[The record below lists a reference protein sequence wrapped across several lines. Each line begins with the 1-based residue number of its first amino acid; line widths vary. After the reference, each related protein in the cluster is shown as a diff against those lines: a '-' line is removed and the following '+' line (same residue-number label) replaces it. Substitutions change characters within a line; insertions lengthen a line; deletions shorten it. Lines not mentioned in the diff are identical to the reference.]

1 MNTCRIILVLSL
13 VFAFQLSNDAA
24 PKKKEV
30 EEWVMQY
37 VMPDNS
43 ETLRKVLAQKLAG
56 AESKDMTAP
65 LKDSLKI
72 ADQVGRSL
80 TLAIWKRVPGLLGS
94 VKPLIDGKQGGL
106 AVEYIANCTD
116 KGAADFLFVLWK
128 DADKDSDRF
137 GVIDKALSKC
147 SMEFE
152 DMDNYK
158 KTLEDEEV
166 SDSHK
171 ESATKYI
178 QYQLGLDSDYTV
190 DDILKNWRKLKK
202 VWKTD
207 SKKQKHD
214 GTLLNENNGL
224 VASGHWGRRGDNIWL
239 CGDGKI
245 EVKAPDEWQKKKRF
259 TLSFYIR
266 VYVDG
271 INTLH
276 GASFQLKSDSTHWL
290 SKLCPEGWTTTGMSK
305 GDITV
310 EVDLEKWHKVEIVYY
325 DDNVFIGDKLETI
338 TIDGKVLVT
347 RGYAGSKAEKFIV
360 EAGGC
365 KVCIGG
371 IGWE

>member
-1 MNTCRIILVLSL
+1 MNTCRMIIVLSL

-30 EEWVMQY
+30 EEWVLQY

-43 ETLRKVLAQKLAG
+43 ETLRKVLTQKLAG

-72 ADQVGRSL
+72 ANQVERSL

-94 VKPLIDGKQGGL
+94 VKSLTDGEHGEL

-116 KGAADFLFVLWK
+116 KGAADFIFTLWK
-128 DADKDSDRF
+128 DTDESSDRF

-147 SMEFE
+147 SMQFE

-158 KTLEDEEV
+158 KALEDEEV

-178 QYQLGLDSDYTV
+178 QYQLGLSSAYSV
-190 DDILKNWRKLKK
+190 KDILKNWRSLKK

-214 GTLLNENNGL
+214 GTLLNEDNGL

-266 VYVDG
+266 VYVDEKKALQG
-271 INTLH
+271 ST
-276 GASFQLKSDSTHWL
+276 FQLKTDSSNWQPR
-290 SKLCPEGWTTTGMSK
+290 LCPEGWRTTGMSS
-305 GDITV
+305 GDVTV
-310 EVDLEKWHKVEIVYY
+310 KVDLKKWHKIEIVYF
-325 DDNVFIGDKLETI
+325 DDRVFIGDKRETI
-338 TIDGKVLVT
+338 TIDGKVLMAQ
-347 RGYAGSKAEKFIV
+347 GYAGMKAESFIV